1 MAEDIPPRSNVI
13 QWQKTTLNR
22 ADHARLMGQ
31 KPAVLWFT
39 GLSASGK
46 STIANLVQV
55 RLHQAGMKTFL
66 LDGDNLRHGLSSD
79 LGFSASD
86 RVENMRRVS
95 EVARLMSD
103 AGLIV
108 LVAFISPFG
117 LEREAARARIADG
130 EFIEI
135 FVDTSFEECA
145 RRDPKGLYRRALAGE
160 LSNFTG
166 LDSPYE
172 APSSP
177 DIHLKTAL
185 TGAEA
190 LADEVVD
197 HLKNQGL
204 VPHG

>member
-1 MAEDIPPRSNVI
+1 MAEDIPLRSNVI

-22 ADHARLMGQ
+22 TDHARLMGQ

-55 RLHQAGMKTFL
+55 RLHAAGIKTFL

-117 LEREAARARIADG
+117 SEREAARARMADG

-197 HLKNQGL
+197 HLKNRGL

>member
-13 QWQKTTLNR
+13 RWQKTTLNR
-22 ADHARLMGQ
+22 EDHARLMGQ

-55 RLHQAGMKTFL
+55 RLHAAGIKTFL

-103 AGLIV
+103 AALIV

-117 LEREAARARIADG
+117 SEREAARARMADG

-197 HLKNQGL
+197 HLKNRGL

>member
-22 ADHARLMGQ
+22 TDHARLMGQ

-55 RLHQAGMKTFL
+55 RLHAAGIKTFL

-117 LEREAARARIADG
+117 SEREAARARMADG

-145 RRDPKGLYRRALAGE
+145 RRDPKGLYRKALAGE

-197 HLKNQGL
+197 HLKKRGL

>member
-22 ADHARLMGQ
+22 TDHARLMGQ

-55 RLHQAGMKTFL
+55 RLHAAGIKTFL

-117 LEREAARARIADG
+117 SEREAARARMADG

-177 DIHLKTAL
+177 DIHLKTVL
-185 TGAEA
+185 TGAEV

-197 HLKNQGL
+197 HLKNRGL

>member
-22 ADHARLMGQ
+22 TDHARLMGQ

-55 RLHQAGMKTFL
+55 RLHAAGIKTFL

-117 LEREAARARIADG
+117 SEREAARARMADG

-145 RRDPKGLYRRALAGE
+145 RRDPKGLYRKALAGE

-197 HLKNQGL
+197 HWTKRGRVPQG
-204 VPHG
+204 

>member
-22 ADHARLMGQ
+22 TDHARLMGQ

-55 RLHQAGMKTFL
+55 RLHAAGIKTFL

-117 LEREAARARIADG
+117 SEREAARARMADG

-145 RRDPKGLYRRALAGE
+145 RRDPKGLYRKALAGE
-160 LSNFTG
+160 LANFTG

-172 APSSP
+172 TPSSP

-197 HLKNQGL
+197 HLKNRGL

>member
-22 ADHARLMGQ
+22 TDHARLMGQ

-55 RLHQAGMKTFL
+55 RLHAAGIKTFL

-95 EVARLMSD
+95 DVARLMSD

-117 LEREAARARIADG
+117 SEREAARARMADG

-177 DIHLKTAL
+177 DIHLKTVL
-185 TGAEA
+185 TGAEV

-197 HLKNQGL
+197 HLKNRGL